1 MLLRSYETAVIL
13 SASLSET
20 ELEQEVSRI
29 VDLIGK
35 AHGVHTGTQQWGRRL
50 LTFPLKK
57 QTEGVYYFIRWNGT
71 EEVSAAIDWNLK
83 IDENCL
89 RHLNLRLDDSR
100 VTAGEDRIQDE
111 AAMPEEP
118 AFTDEFDSEDESE
131 QDAEE

>member
-1 MLLRSYETAVIL
+1 MRNYETAVIF
-13 SASLSET
+13 SASLSES
-20 ELEQEVSRI
+20 ELEQEVSKVVEI
-29 VDLIGK
+29 IGK
-35 AHGVHTGTQQWGRRL
+35 AKGTHTGTQHWGRRM

-57 QTEGVYYFIRWNGT
+57 QNEGIYFFFRWTGG
-71 EEVSAAIDWNLK
+71 EEVSAALDWNLK

-100 VTAGEDRIQDE
+100 VTGGEDRISDE

-118 AFTDEFDSEDESE
+118 AFTDDDSEDEAE